1 MRKAFTMIELILT
14 IVILAI
20 ATMAI
25 PNMIAQTAELNTF
38 ALKQELALNAK
49 TVMSQIVKFP
59 WDTSAGICEVTNKS
73 IGGVDYSIRHNV
85 TVLVDNNA
93 SKLDGIVEFDP
104 VKNKNDA
111 NFKKYENN
119 TIKNMND
126 FDKLYWEFDNTVTD
140 NTSKGDFILHTKV
153 YSQICYVAN
162 PFDENCVKDSTN
174 IKKITVTA
182 VDQND
187 PNNYVKIRY
196 YAFNIGF
203 TDK

>member
-59 WDTSAGICEVTNKS
+59 WDTSADICEVTNKS
-73 IGGVDYSIRHNV
+73 IGSVDYSIRPNV

-104 VKNKNDA
+104 VKNNV
-111 NFKKYENN
+111 NFKKYNN
-119 TIKNMND
+119 NKITNMNE

-140 NTSKGDFILHTKV
+140 NTSRGDFILHTRV

-203 TDK
+203 MNK

>member
-59 WDTSAGICEVTNKS
+59 WDTSADICEVTNKS
-73 IGGVDYSIRHNV
+73 IGSIDYSIRPNV

-104 VKNKNDA
+104 VKNNV
-111 NFKKYENN
+111 NFKKYNN
-119 TIKNMND
+119 NKITNMNE

-140 NTSKGDFILHTKV
+140 NTSRGDFILHTRV

-203 TDK
+203 MNK

>member
-59 WDTSAGICEVTNKS
+59 WDTSEYIYKVTNNS
-73 IGGVDYSIRHNV
+73 
-85 TVLVDNNA
+85 
-93 SKLDGIVEFDP
+93 IVEFDP

-140 NTSKGDFILHTKV
+140 NTSRGDFILHTRV

>member
-59 WDTSAGICEVTNKS
+59 WDTSADICEVTNKS
-73 IGGVDYSIRHNV
+73 IGSVDYSIRPNV

-104 VKNKNDA
+104 VKNNV
-111 NFKKYENN
+111 NFKKYNN
-119 TIKNMND
+119 NKITNMNE

-140 NTSKGDFILHTKV
+140 NTSRGDFILHTRV

-162 PFDENCVKDSTN
+162 PFDENCVGDSTN

>member
-59 WDTSAGICEVTNKS
+59 WDTSADICEVTNKS
-73 IGGVDYSIRHNV
+73 IGSVDYSIRPNV

-104 VKNKNDA
+104 VKNNV
-111 NFKKYENN
+111 NFKKYNN
-119 TIKNMND
+119 NKITNMNE

-140 NTSKGDFILHTKV
+140 NTSRGDFILHTRV

>member
-59 WDTSAGICEVTNKS
+59 WDTSADICEVTNKS

-85 TVLVDNNA
+85 AAPVDKNA

-104 VKNKNDA
+104 VKKNVK
-111 NFKKYENN
+111 FEKYKNN
-119 TIKNMND
+119 TITNMND

-140 NTSKGDFILHTKV
+140 NTSRGDFILHTRV

>member
-59 WDTSAGICEVTNKS
+59 WDTSEGICEVTNKS
-73 IGGVDYSIRHNV
+73 IGSIDYSIRPNV

-140 NTSKGDFILHTKV
+140 NTSRGDFILHTRV

-162 PFDENCVKDSTN
+162 PFDENCVEDSTN

>member
-59 WDTSAGICEVTNKS
+59 WDTSVGICEVTNKS

-85 TVLVDNNA
+85 ATHVDKNA
-93 SKLDGIVEFDP
+93 SKLDDIVEFDP
-104 VKNKNDA
+104 VKKNVK
-111 NFKKYENN
+111 FEKYNNN
-119 TIKNMND
+119 TIRNMND

-140 NTSKGDFILHTKV
+140 NTSRGDFILHTRV

-162 PFDENCVKDSTN
+162 PFDENCAKDSTN
-174 IKKITVTA
+174 IKKITVT
-182 VDQND
+182 VEDQND

>member
-73 IGGVDYSIRHNV
+73 IGSIDYSIRPNV

-104 VKNKNDA
+104 VKNNV
-111 NFKKYENN
+111 NFKKYNN
-119 TIKNMND
+119 NKITNMNK

-140 NTSKGDFILHTKV
+140 NTSRGDFILHTRV

-162 PFDENCVKDSTN
+162 PFDENCVGDSTN

>member
-59 WDTSAGICEVTNKS
+59 WDTSVGICEVTNKS

-85 TVLVDNNA
+85 ATHVDKNA

-104 VKNKNDA
+104 VKKNVK
-111 NFKKYENN
+111 FEKYNNN
-119 TIKNMND
+119 TIRNMND

-140 NTSKGDFILHTKV
+140 NTSRGDFILHTRV

-162 PFDENCVKDSTN
+162 PFDENCVEDSTN

>member
-59 WDTSAGICEVTNKS
+59 WDTSADICEVTNKS

-85 TVLVDNNA
+85 AAPVDNNA

-104 VKNKNDA
+104 VKKNVK
-111 NFKKYENN
+111 FEKYKNN
-119 TIKNMND
+119 TIRNMND

-140 NTSKGDFILHTKV
+140 NTSRGDFILHTRV

-203 TDK
+203 TYK

>member
-59 WDTSAGICEVTNKS
+59 WDTSADICEVTNKS
-73 IGGVDYSIRHNV
+73 IGSVDYSIRHNV
-85 TVLVDNNA
+85 AAPVDNNA

-140 NTSKGDFILHTKV
+140 NTSKGDFILHTRV

-162 PFDENCVKDSTN
+162 PFDETCVENSTN

-203 TDK
+203 MNK

>member
-59 WDTSAGICEVTNKS
+59 WDTSADICEVTNKS
-73 IGGVDYSIRHNV
+73 IGGVDYSIRPNV
-85 TVLVDNNA
+85 AAPVDKNA

-104 VKNKNDA
+104 VKKNVK
-111 NFKKYENN
+111 FEKYKNN
-119 TIKNMND
+119 TITNMND
-126 FDKLYWEFDNTVTD
+126 FDRLYWEFDNTVTD
-140 NTSKGDFILHTKV
+140 NTSRGDFILHTKV

>member
-73 IGGVDYSIRHNV
+73 IGSIDYSIRPNV

-140 NTSKGDFILHTKV
+140 NTSRGDFILHTRV
-153 YSQICYVAN
+153 YPQICYVAN
-162 PFDENCVKDSTN
+162 PFDENCVGDSTN

>member
-59 WDTSAGICEVTNKS
+59 WDTSAYICKVTNNS
-73 IGGVDYSIRHNV
+73 IGSVDYSIRPNAA
-85 TVLVDNNA
+85 TPVDNNA

-119 TIKNMND
+119 TIKNMNY

-140 NTSKGDFILHTKV
+140 NTSRGDFILHTRV

-162 PFDENCVKDSTN
+162 PFDENCVEDSTN

-203 TDK
+203 MNK

>member
-59 WDTSAGICEVTNKS
+59 WDTSADICEVTNKS
-73 IGGVDYSIRHNV
+73 IGGVDYSIRPNV
-85 TVLVDNNA
+85 AAPVDKNA

-104 VKNKNDA
+104 VKKNVK
-111 NFKKYENN
+111 FEKYKNN
-119 TIKNMND
+119 TITNMND

-140 NTSKGDFILHTKV
+140 NTSRGDFILHTRV

>member
-59 WDTSAGICEVTNKS
+59 WDTSADICKVTNNS
-73 IGGVDYSIRHNV
+73 IGGVDYSIRPNAAV
-85 TVLVDNNA
+85 PVDNA

-104 VKNKNDA
+104 VKNNV
-111 NFKKYENN
+111 NFKKYNN
-119 TIKNMND
+119 NKITNMNE

-140 NTSKGDFILHTKV
+140 NTSKGDFILHTRV

>member
-59 WDTSAGICEVTNKS
+59 WDTSADICEVTNKS
-73 IGGVDYSIRHNV
+73 IGSVDYSIRPNV

-104 VKNKNDA
+104 VKNNV
-111 NFKKYENN
+111 NFKKYNN
-119 TIKNMND
+119 NKITNMNE

-140 NTSKGDFILHTKV
+140 NTSRGDFILHTRV

-187 PNNYVKIRY
+187 LNNYVKIRY

>member
-73 IGGVDYSIRHNV
+73 IGSIDYSIRPNV

-104 VKNKNDA
+104 VKKNVK
-111 NFKKYENN
+111 FEKYKNN
-119 TIKNMND
+119 TITNMND

-140 NTSKGDFILHTKV
+140 NTSRGDFILHTRV

-162 PFDENCVKDSTN
+162 PFDENCVEHSTN

-187 PNNYVKIRY
+187 LNNYVKIRY

>member
-73 IGGVDYSIRHNV
+73 IGGVDYSIRPNV
-85 TVLVDNNA
+85 TA
-93 SKLDGIVEFDP
+93 SVGSASNLDSEELDP
-104 VKNKNDA
+104 VENDA

-140 NTSKGDFILHTKV
+140 NTSRGDFILHTKV

-162 PFDENCVKDSTN
+162 PFDENCAKDSTN